1 MCGRFAVVIP
11 KKYQNF
17 VQDLDLSFLNSSTE
31 TLLPRYN
38 ISPGQMIPT
47 VARTSEVLLTEM
59 MWGYKPYWIPSFDR
73 EMINAKSETVDTK
86 SVFKPAFAH
95 HRCLILSSGFYEWKK
110 VGTQK
115 IPYYFSVTSHLVF
128 AFAGIYSSPDPKQ
141 PLIGACTAILTTEP
155 NELVATV
162 HTRMPVILTGES
174 ARMWL
179 EELELPVL
187 KNLLK
192 PYPIAEMKSFEVSR
206 SVNSSRNEGEDLI
219 QPVERLL

>member
-11 KKYQNF
+11 KKYQSF
-17 VQDLDLSFLNSSTE
+17 VQDLDLSFLDGSLE
-31 TLLPRYN
+31 TILPRYN
-38 ISPGQMIPT
+38 VSPGQMIPVIVHT
-47 VARTSEVLLTEM
+47 NETLLTEM
-59 MWGYKPYWIPSFDR
+59 MWGYKPHWIPGFDR

-86 SVFKPAFAH
+86 SVFKPAFLH
-95 HRCLILSSGFYEWKK
+95 HRCLILSTGFYEWKK

-115 IPYYFSVTSHLVF
+115 VPYFFSLNSHPLF

-141 PLIGACTAILTTEP
+141 ALIGASTAILTTEP
-155 NELVATV
+155 NEVVATV

-179 EELELPVL
+179 EEQEPPVL

-192 PYPIAEMKSFEVSR
+192 SYPASSMKSFEVSR
-206 SVNSSRNEGEDLI
+206 AVNSSRNEGEELI
-219 QPVERLL
+219 RPLEKLL